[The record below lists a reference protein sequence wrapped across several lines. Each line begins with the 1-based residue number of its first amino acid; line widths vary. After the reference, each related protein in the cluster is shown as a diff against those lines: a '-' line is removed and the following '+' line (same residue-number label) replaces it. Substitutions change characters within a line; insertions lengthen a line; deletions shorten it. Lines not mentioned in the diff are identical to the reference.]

1 MGADTLLVPSAVQRP
16 HPGVDEGPLRHPLVS
31 VIIPTKNSERTIRPC
46 LESVC
51 AQTYRNFEI
60 VVVDNFS
67 SDATVQI
74 AKEYADLV
82 LLAGPERTSQV
93 KLGAANSK
101 GDFIYKIDSD
111 FVLEPSVLEKA
122 VRVAL
127 DERAV
132 GVVIPN
138 LSYPKISFWSEV
150 RFIERLSYVGSK
162 QIEAAR
168 NPDSSSPTIILE
180 STKDV
185 PAPAQAIAWPR
196 NLRDSKISLRSFRA
210 SSSDH
215 MALFSAL
222 PSTQSETDDHRE
234 SNASCLINSR

>member
-1 MGADTLLVPSAVQRP
+1 MGSSTLLAPTADQRLDRGSKVGS
-16 HPGVDEGPLRHPLVS
+16 PGHPLVS

-67 SDATVQI
+67 SDSTVRI
-74 AKEYADLV
+74 AKKYADV
-82 LLAGPERTSQV
+82 ILLAGPERTSQV
-93 KLGAANSK
+93 KQGAAKSK

-122 VRVAL
+122 VKVAL
-127 DERAV
+127 DENAI

-138 LSYPKISFWSEV
+138 LSYPKISFWSKV
-150 RFIERLSYVGSK
+150 RFFERLSYVGSK

-168 NPDSSSPTIILE
+168 FIRHDAYDTVGGHDGTLVAQEEYDLHNKLSKLANIVRIH
-180 STKDV
+180 V
-185 PAPAQAIAWPR
+185 AP
-196 NLRDSKISLRSFRA
+196 LL
-210 SSSDH
+210 H
-215 MALFSAL
+215 LG
-222 PSTQSETDDHRE
+222 
-234 SNASCLINSR
+234 